1 MVIDI
6 HKAVIS
12 NPISRN
18 LLKPWGSFSK
28 PNSLRSKLF
37 NKYTDPGNPIEKQV
51 DFHPYT
57 GEIYKVHD
65 IPLSNNDRCSMFHDI
80 AYTVAENIGQNPK
93 DVKNRKLEAD
103 DKWLDCFKVRTPY
116 DALAYSAIKT
126 KKTLGLGLG
135 NNFTMEDLSN
145 ELNKPTINKFERQK
159 VIVNHINEINSTDLV
174 DITQYSKMN
183 RNYKYI
189 FTNIDVFSKI
199 AYAFP
204 LKSKKI
210 QDIKPCFQKIF
221 EKNKPKYIW
230 SDKESSFFS
239 KEMQQFF
246 KNNNVKIYHTNSYLK
261 AVVIERFNRSLRELM
276 MKEFV
281 KNNNT
286 VWYNILPKLIKIYN
300 NRYHSTIKMKPIQVN
315 KNNEKYIKENIYT
328 YDKISK
334 NPKFKIN
341 DLVRISLKTRK
352 IFDKPSANIKWSEEL
367 FKIHS
372 INRSNVITYKIKD
385 LNNEII
391 EGIFYE
397 KELQKTKNTSE
408 VYIIEKIIRKNK
420 NKYLVKWRGYSNDSN
435 IWIDKDDIIK
445 YT

>member
-12 NPISRN
+12 NPISKN
-18 LLKPWGSFSK
+18 LLKPWASNAD

-37 NKYTDPGNPIEKQV
+37 NKYTDPGNPIKKQV

-65 IPLSNNDRCSMFHDI
+65 PPLSNNDRCSMFHDI
-80 AYTVAENIGQNPK
+80 AYTVAENVGQNPR
-93 DVKNRKLEAD
+93 DIKNRKLEAD

-116 DALAYSAIKT
+116 DLLAYSAIKS
-126 KKTLGLGLG
+126 KRKLGLGT
-135 NNFTMEDLSN
+135 NFTMEDLSQ
-145 ELNKPTINKFERQK
+145 ELNKPTIQKFERQK
-159 VIVNHINEINSTDLV
+159 VIVNHINEIHSADLV
-174 DITQYSKMN
+174 DMSLHSKIN
-183 RNYKYI
+183 RGYKYI

-210 QDIKPCFQKIF
+210 QDIKACFEKIF
-221 EKNKPKYIW
+221 MNNKPKFIW
-230 SDKESSFFS
+230 SDKEPAFLS
-239 KEMQQFF
+239 KEMQLFF
-246 KNNNVKIYHTNSYLK
+246 KDNNVKIYHTNSHLK
-261 AVVIERFNRSLRELM
+261 TVVIERFNRSLRELM

-286 VWYNILPKLIKIYN
+286 VWYAILPKLIKIYN

-315 KNNEKYIKENIYT
+315 KSNEQYIKENIYT
-328 YDKISK
+328 YNKKSK
-334 NPKFKIN
+334 NPKFKIG
-341 DLVRISLKTRK
+341 DFIRISLKRRNL
-352 IFDKPSANIKWSEEL
+352 FDKPSGNIKWSEEL
-367 FKIHS
+367 FKIYS

-385 LNNEII
+385 LNNKII

-397 KELQKTKNTSE
+397 RELQLTKNTSE
-408 VYIIEKIIRKNK
+408 VYII
-420 NKYLVKWRGYSNDSN
+420 
-435 IWIDKDDIIK
+435 
-445 YT
+445 

>member
-12 NPISRN
+12 NPVSRN
-18 LLKPWGSFSK
+18 LLKPWGSFAK

-57 GEIYKVHD
+57 GEIYKVYD
-65 IPLSNNDRCSMFHDI
+65 PPLSNNDRCSMLHDI
-80 AYTVAENIGQNPK
+80 DYTVAQNIGKNAK
-93 DVKNRKLEAD
+93 DVKDIKLKAD

-116 DALAYSAIKT
+116 DMLAYSAIKT
-126 KKTLGLGLG
+126 KRKLGLG
-135 NNFTMEDLSN
+135 NNFTMENLSN

-159 VIVNHINEINSTDLV
+159 VIVNHINEIHSTDLV
-174 DITQYSKMN
+174 DMSQYSKMN
-183 RNYKYI
+183 KGYKYI

-199 AYAFP
+199 AYGYP

-210 QDIKPCFQKIF
+210 QDIKTCFEKIF
-221 EKNKPKYIW
+221 KNNKPKYIW
-230 SDKESSFFS
+230 SDKESAFLS
-239 KEMQQFF
+239 KEMQLFF
-246 KNNNVKIYHTNSYLK
+246 KNNNVKIYHTNSHLK

-300 NRYHSTIKMKPIQVN
+300 NRYHSTIKMKPNQVN
-315 KNNEKYIKENIYT
+315 KSNEKFIKENIYT
-328 YDKISK
+328 YDKTSK
-334 NPKFKIN
+334 IPKFKIN
-341 DLVRISLKTRK
+341 DLVRISLKRRP
-352 IFDKPSANIKWSEEL
+352 IFDKPSGNIKWSEEL

-372 INRSNVITYKIKD
+372 INKSNVTTYKIKD
-385 LNNEII
+385 LNDEII

-397 KELQKTKNTSE
+397 KELQKTKNTSQ

-420 NKYLVKWRGYSNDSN
+420 DKYFVKWRNYSNDFNS
-435 IWIDKDDIIK
+435 WIDKNDIIK

>member
-6 HKAVIS
+6 HKTIIS
-12 NPISRN
+12 NPVSRN

-28 PNSLRSKLF
+28 PNSLRSKSF

-51 DFHPYT
+51 DFHPLT
-57 GEIYKVHD
+57 GQIYKVHD
-65 IPLSNNDRCSMFHDI
+65 QPLSNNDRCSMLHDI
-80 AYTVAENIGQNPK
+80 DYTVAQNIGQNPK
-93 DVKNRKLEAD
+93 DIKNRKLEAD

-116 DALAYSAIKT
+116 DALGYSTIKT
-126 KKTLGLGLG
+126 KRKLGLG

-145 ELNKPTINKFERQK
+145 ELNKATINKFERQK
-159 VIVNHINEINSTDLV
+159 VIVNYINEIHSTDLV
-174 DITQYSKMN
+174 DMSQYSKMN
-183 RNYKYI
+183 KGYKYI

-204 LKSKKI
+204 LKTKKI
-210 QDIKPCFQKIF
+210 QDIKPCFEKIF

-230 SDKESSFFS
+230 SDKESAFLS

-246 KNNNVKIYHTNSYLK
+246 KNNNVKIYHTNSHLK
-261 AVVIERFNRSLRELM
+261 AVVVERFNRSLRELM

-315 KNNEKYIKENIYT
+315 KSNEKHIKENIYT
-328 YDKISK
+328 YNKTTK
-334 NPKFKIN
+334 NPKFKIG
-341 DLVRISLKTRK
+341 DLVRISLKRRL
-352 IFDKPSANIKWSEEL
+352 IFDKQSSNIKWSEEL

-391 EGIFYE
+391 DGIFYE
-397 KELQKTKNTSE
+397 KELQKSKNTSE

-420 NKYLVKWRGYSNDSN
+420 DKYLVKWRGYSDDLNTYVN
-435 IWIDKDDIIK
+435 KDDIIK

>member
-6 HKAVIS
+6 HKTIIS
-12 NPISRN
+12 NPVSRN
-18 LLKPWGSFSK
+18 LLKPWGSFAK

-37 NKYTDPGNPIEKQV
+37 DKYTDPGNPIKEQV

-57 GEIYKVHD
+57 GQIYKIHD
-65 IPLSNNDRCSMFHDI
+65 PPLSNNDRCSMFHDI
-80 AYTVAENIGQNPK
+80 AYTVAENVGKNAK
-93 DVKNRKLEAD
+93 DVKNRKLD
-103 DKWLDCFKVRTPY
+103 SDKEWLDCFKVRTPY

-126 KKTLGLGLG
+126 KKTLGLG
-135 NNFTMEDLSN
+135 NNFTMEDLSQ
-145 ELNKPTINKFERQK
+145 ELNKPTIQKFPRQK
-159 VIVNHINEINSTDLV
+159 VIVNHINEMHSTDLV
-174 DITQYSKMN
+174 DMTQYSKIN
-183 RNYKYI
+183 KGYKYI

-199 AYAFP
+199 AYAYP
-204 LKSKKI
+204 IKSKKI
-210 QDIKPCFQKIF
+210 GDIKPCFEKIF
-221 EKNKPKYIW
+221 KNNKPKFFW
-230 SDKESSFFS
+230 SDKEPAFFS

-246 KNNNVKIYHTNSYLK
+246 KDNKAKIYHTNSHLK

-286 VWYNILPKLIKIYN
+286 IWYNILPKLIKVYN
-300 NRYHSTIKMKPIQVN
+300 NRHHSTIKRAPVEIN
-315 KNNEKYIKENIYT
+315 KSNERYIKQNAYT
-328 YDKISK
+328 YNKTSK

-341 DLVRISLKTRK
+341 DLVRISLKRRP
-352 IFDKPSANIKWSEEL
+352 IFDKPSSNIKWTEEL

-372 INRSNVITYKIKD
+372 INKSNVITYKIKD
-385 LNNEII
+385 LNDEII

-397 KELQKTKNTSE
+397 KELQKSKNTSG

-420 NKYLVKWRGYSNDSN
+420 NKYFVKWRNYSNDFNS
-435 IWIDKDDIIK
+435 WIDKDDIIK